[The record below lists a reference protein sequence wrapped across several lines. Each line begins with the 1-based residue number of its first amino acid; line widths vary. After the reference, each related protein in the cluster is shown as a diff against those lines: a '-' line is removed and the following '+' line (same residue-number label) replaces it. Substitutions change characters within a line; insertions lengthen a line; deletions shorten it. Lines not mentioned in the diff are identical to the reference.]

1 MKAYLEAE
9 KQDLRRRRR
18 ERIIIACLVVL
29 IPIIAYLGIK
39 VLDLG
44 LDLPIA
50 NSILIFVLI
59 DINVILLLLL
69 IYLTM
74 RNLVKLVFE
83 RRKKLMGA
91 KLRTKLV
98 MAFITLSLLPT
109 VILFF
114 VSVQFISTS
123 IEYWFNIPME
133 RSLKSSLEVGQSFYT
148 RVVDELLSH
157 GNTLGRLISY
167 QGYTLMSR
175 NDEVDKLIG
184 EKRVE
189 YQLAAIRIFSQNLQQ
204 RAVSQ
209 DDKLDLSPYKG
220 PGADVLRKS
229 FEKGTD
235 AHEIQTFSHGQL
247 VSGIVPIFSRTE
259 SKAVVGLV
267 VAQKFI
273 PGDLVNRLNEIPGGL
288 DEFKQFK
295 LLKKPFKTFHL
306 ITLSIVTLLII
317 FASVWF
323 GLYLSKGITVPI
335 QELAEG
341 THRIASGDYDVF
353 IDLPAGDEMGVLVDS
368 FNQMTMDLKNS
379 KLQLEETNRELV
391 RSNVEI
397 EQRRLNM
404 EIVFANVAA
413 GVIST
418 DAEGKILTFNKSA
431 EKMLNLKADQIV
443 GRDYKEVLN
452 RDYLRIINEFFQD
465 RYLVR
470 KGSFKRQISLTV
482 GNRTLPLLVS
492 LNVMRDDKGKSHG
505 VVAVLEDLS
514 EIEKAQRM
522 AAWREVARRIA
533 HEVKNPL
540 TPIQL
545 SAQRLQ
551 RKYGATLAK
560 DDSKVFEE
568 CTNMI
573 VDQVE
578 GLKRLV
584 NEFSSYARLP
594 APNLS
599 LNDLKQIIQESVNVY
614 KEAQKAVTIVFHDA
628 AEVPEIQV
636 DREQMKRVMINL
648 LDNALD
654 AIDGRGQITIGL
666 SYDQDLQI
674 VILEVA
680 DNGKGIP
687 PEHKARVFEP
697 YFSTKK
703 HGTGLGLAI
712 VNNIIN
718 DHNGSIRVQDE
729 DPQGTRFI
737 IELPLKV

>member
-9 KQDLRRRRR
+9 KQDFRRRRR
-18 ERIIIACLVVL
+18 ERIVIACLVVL

-167 QGYTLMSR
+167 HGYTLMSR

-209 DDKLDLSPYKG
+209 DEKLDLSPYKG

-259 SKAVVGLV
+259 S
-267 VAQKFI
+267 
-273 PGDLVNRLNEIPGGL
+273 
-288 DEFKQFK
+288 
-295 LLKKPFKTFHL
+295 
-306 ITLSIVTLLII
+306 
-317 FASVWF
+317 
-323 GLYLSKGITVPI
+323 
-335 QELAEG
+335 
-341 THRIASGDYDVF
+341 
-353 IDLPAGDEMGVLVDS
+353 
-368 FNQMTMDLKNS
+368 
-379 KLQLEETNRELV
+379 
-391 RSNVEI
+391 
-397 EQRRLNM
+397 
-404 EIVFANVAA
+404 
-413 GVIST
+413 
-418 DAEGKILTFNKSA
+418 
-431 EKMLNLKADQIV
+431 
-443 GRDYKEVLN
+443 
-452 RDYLRIINEFFQD
+452 
-465 RYLVR
+465 
-470 KGSFKRQISLTV
+470 
-482 GNRTLPLLVS
+482 
-492 LNVMRDDKGKSHG
+492 
-505 VVAVLEDLS
+505 
-514 EIEKAQRM
+514 
-522 AAWREVARRIA
+522 
-533 HEVKNPL
+533 
-540 TPIQL
+540 
-545 SAQRLQ
+545 
-551 RKYGATLAK
+551 
-560 DDSKVFEE
+560 
-568 CTNMI
+568 
-573 VDQVE
+573 
-578 GLKRLV
+578 
-584 NEFSSYARLP
+584 
-594 APNLS
+594 
-599 LNDLKQIIQESVNVY
+599 
-614 KEAQKAVTIVFHDA
+614 
-628 AEVPEIQV
+628 
-636 DREQMKRVMINL
+636 
-648 LDNALD
+648 
-654 AIDGRGQITIGL
+654 
-666 SYDQDLQI
+666 
-674 VILEVA
+674 
-680 DNGKGIP
+680 
-687 PEHKARVFEP
+687 
-697 YFSTKK
+697 
-703 HGTGLGLAI
+703 
-712 VNNIIN
+712 
-718 DHNGSIRVQDE
+718 
-729 DPQGTRFI
+729 
-737 IELPLKV
+737 